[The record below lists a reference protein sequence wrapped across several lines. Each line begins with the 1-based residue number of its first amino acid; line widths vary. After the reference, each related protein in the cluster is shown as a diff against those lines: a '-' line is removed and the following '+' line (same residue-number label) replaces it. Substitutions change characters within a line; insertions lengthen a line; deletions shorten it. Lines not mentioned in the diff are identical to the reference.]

1 MHRVP
6 ERESQ
11 TRRVQRARPGS
22 QSGLTTTTRMWCR
35 HRNPPL
41 RASAWVSAAEAP
53 SEPSPRCPN
62 AGSLADAMPSTVA
75 QAGECVCGVDRS
87 CPPFPP
93 SGQGHETG
101 AQIARATQVPPVHV
115 LHRPSPP
122 LSYGQSFSVGW
133 QLAPERSYRHG
144 TRPPIDVLRG
154 AGPQGPRLG
163 RYGASPPSQ
172 GGRYTER
179 GRPRMKSEKNRG
191 RLFSWLADK
200 FLGDLTAAATRRAG
214 PASRRVCQRA
224 SKPVSP
230 DVRGGQKGHKLL
242 LLLPG
247 EAQPSRG
254 SLGRR
259 SRYVCLGQPC

>member
-22 QSGLTTTTRMWCR
+22 QSVLTTTTRMWCR

-75 QAGECVCGVDRS
+75 RAGECVCGVDRS

-93 SGQGHETG
+93 PGQGHETG

-122 LSYGQSFSVGW
+122 LSLLGS
-133 QLAPERSYRHG
+133 RSLWDGSWPRHARTG
-144 TRPPIDVLRG
+144 TAPIDVLRG

-214 PASRRVCQRA
+214 PASQRACQRA

-230 DVRGGQKGHKLL
+230 DARGGQKEHKLL

>member
-22 QSGLTTTTRMWCR
+22 QSVLTTTTRMWCR

-122 LSYGQSFSVGW
+122 PLSSGQSFSVGW
-133 QLAPERSYRHG
+133 QLAPARSYRHG
-144 TRPPIDVLRG
+144 TRPPLTSYE
-154 AGPQGPRLG
+154 G
-163 RYGASPPSQ
+163 RALKARDWDDTEHRPP
-172 GGRYTER
+172 
-179 GRPRMKSEKNRG
+179 P
-191 RLFSWLADK
+191 
-200 FLGDLTAAATRRAG
+200 RAG
-214 PASRRVCQRA
+214 DTPREVDL
-224 SKPVSP
+224 V
-230 DVRGGQKGHKLL
+230 
-242 LLLPG
+242 
-247 EAQPSRG
+247 
-254 SLGRR
+254 
-259 SRYVCLGQPC
+259 

>member
-22 QSGLTTTTRMWCR
+22 QSVLTTTTTMWCR

-53 SEPSPRCPN
+53 SEPRPRCPN
-62 AGSLADAMPSTVA
+62 AESLADAMPSTVA

-87 CPPFPP
+87 CSPFPP

-115 LHRPSPP
+115 LHRPPP
-122 LSYGQSFSVGW
+122 PSLFWAVVLCGMAAGPSTLVP
-133 QLAPERSYRHG
+133 ARHP
-144 TRPPIDVLRG
+144 PPIDVLRG

-191 RLFSWLADK
+191 RLLSWLADK

-214 PASRRVCQRA
+214 PASRRACQRA

-230 DVRGGQKGHKLL
+230 DARGGQKEHKLL